1 MLVWYDSPLSTG
13 KVEGINNRIKVMK
26 RIRI

>member
-1 MLVWYDSPLSTG
+1 MLVWYDCPLSTG